1 METSPERD
9 YWPTDGWHTA
19 PAGSLG
25 VDPLRLSRAVEFVR
39 RYCLPLHSLL
49 VVRRGRIAVDVT
61 FDPFTPDTLHDLAS
75 CSKSV
80 TATLVGIAID
90 QGKIAGPQQP
100 VTELLP
106 GRVVDDFPGKRS
118 LTLEHLLT
126 MTSGLARRG
135 DDDEARLDAMRQSD
149 DWAAHVLNGPL
160 HDPPGARFEYFSP
173 GSYLLSAIVQEA
185 SGLTALDFARAH
197 LFGPLGIEEAIWPA
211 NSQGVTLGWG
221 DLRLKPHDM
230 AKLGYLYLNQGRW
243 EDRQIVSADW
253 VGAATRTHVLPP
265 GRFGYG
271 YQWWRHSLG
280 DYAADGRGG
289 QQIIQLPEEDAVIVL
304 TGGLSREQNET
315 RDLLLRSLVVP
326 ALQDGSPGRVDAAR
340 EERLAAATREAAQPR
355 AQAEPV
361 PPPPALAAAVSGRDY
376 RLAANPLR
384 LESLSLRFSATDEA
398 RLHLQGHDG
407 ALELPVGLDNV
418 PRGTREGRLGIP
430 AAATGWWTPDDR
442 FVIEW
447 DEIGNI
453 NRWQLELRFSDQGLT
468 LRMQEPSMG
477 RSLTIEGTPTS
488 AVAG

>member
-106 GRVVDDFPGKRS
+106 GRVVDDLPGKRS

-197 LFGPLGIEEAIWPA
+197 LFGPLGIEEVIWPA